1 MSVTLNRKE
10 SQMIAWMTANWGM
23 LAAVALGISESLAL
37 LFPSQSG
44 FGGLLAGMIKFLKM
58 FGIKD
63 PMGK

>member
-1 MSVTLNRKE
+1 
-10 SQMIAWMTANWGM
+10 MIAWMTANWGM